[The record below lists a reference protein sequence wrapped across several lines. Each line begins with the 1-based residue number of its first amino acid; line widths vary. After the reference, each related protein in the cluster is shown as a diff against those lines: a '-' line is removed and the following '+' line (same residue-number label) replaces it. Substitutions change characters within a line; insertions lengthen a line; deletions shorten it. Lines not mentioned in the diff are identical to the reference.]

1 MNSIYWIIILAILIF
16 IEILTL
22 GITTIWFA
30 GGAVAAFFLSL
41 YYDNLILEIIVFL
54 AVSLAL
60 LYFTRPV
67 VMKQLNSTRTST
79 EYEGVI
85 GKIAVVIIE
94 VDNMNGVGQVNVD
107 GQEWSARSLDGSIL
121 KKDTTVRI
129 QGITG
134 TKVIVTEVASDVQ

>member
-1 MNSIYWIIILAILIF
+1 MNSIYWIIVLAILIF

-30 GGAVAAFFLSL
+30 GGALAAFILSL
-41 YYDNLILEIIVFL
+41 FYDNLILEIIVFL

-67 VMKQLNSTRTST
+67 VMKQLNSSRGTLN
-79 EYEGVI
+79 EYQGVI
-85 GKIAVVIIE
+85 GKTAIVIIDI
-94 VDNMNGVGQVNVD
+94 DNMKGLGQVSIE
-107 GQEWSARSLDGSIL
+107 GQEWSAISLEGGIIPRDA
-121 KKDTTVRI
+121 TVKI

-134 TKVIVTEVASDVQ
+134 TKVIVTLLPKD